1 MAKINTLGYILNPL
15 RKPFVVEKWS
25 PFEISVFEGS
35 IALYG
40 KHFHTIQK
48 LVKTKTVKECIE
60 FYYFWK
66 KTSHYKQWKKSYV
79 PDEREVQQT
88 LMGKE
93 AE

>member
-1 MAKINTLGYILNPL
+1 MGYVLNPL
-15 RKPFVVEKWS
+15 RKPAVIERWS

-48 LVKTKTVKECIE
+48 IIKTKTVKECIE
-60 FYYFWK
+60 FYYYWK
-66 KTSHYKQWKKSYV
+66 KTYV
-79 PDEREVQQT
+79 PDDREVMPT

-93 AE
+93 SE